1 MGSLSMMVSKA
12 LKLFLVS
19 LSILQTNGCFTPV
32 LKNEFIAMDQDK
44 NGFVTEDE
52 ACQLVR
58 QNYFGADADE
68 FCEVVWKAFDLNEDG
83 RAYCQETLV
92 GAIALDVINE
102 NDKEEFAHQLRSIFA
117 DKPENC
123 QEISKEELTSLIM
136 IDINEGNGNE
146 VNVEY
151 IYQRIDVNRDGIF
164 TCNEVLWKLF
174 VMLQDD
180 PDVENEVT
188 EELDAV

>member
-32 LKNEFIAMDQDK
+32 LKNEFDAMDQDK

-68 FCEVVWKAFDLNEDG
+68 FCEVVWKAFDLNE
-83 RAYCQETLV
+83 
-92 GAIALDVINE
+92 

-136 IDINEGNGNE
+136 IDINEGNE

-174 VMLQDD
+174 VMLQED

-188 EELDAV
+188 EELDTV

>member
-1 MGSLSMMVSKA
+1 MVSKA

-32 LKNEFIAMDQDK
+32 LKNEFDAMDQDK

-83 RAYCQETLV
+83 KATCQETLV
-92 GAIALDVINE
+92 GAMVLDE
-102 NDKEEFAHQLRSIFA
+102 TMQGQFGFQLRSIFA
-117 DKPENC
+117 DKPDNC
-123 QEISKEELTSLIM
+123 PEISKDELTGLIM
-136 IDINEGNGNE
+136 VDINEGNE
-146 VNVEY
+146 VNVE
-151 IYQRIDVNRDGIF
+151 DVYRRVDTNQDGIF
-164 TCNEVLWKLF
+164 TCDGIQNL
-174 VMLQDD
+174 
-180 PDVENEVT
+180 
-188 EELDAV
+188 

>member
-1 MGSLSMMVSKA
+1 MMVSKA

-32 LKNEFIAMDQDK
+32 LKNEFDAMDQDK

-136 IDINEGNGNE
+136 IDINEGNE

-164 TCNEVLWKLF
+164 TCNGTLKTFADCSTLVSDFRF
-174 VMLQDD
+174 VFLQKFCG
-180 PDVENEVT
+180 NY
-188 EELDAV
+188 L

>member
-32 LKNEFIAMDQDK
+32 LKNEFDAMDQDK

-92 GAIALDVINE
+92 GAIAMDVINE

-123 QEISKEELTSLIM
+123 QEISK
-136 IDINEGNGNE
+136 E

-174 VMLQDD
+174 VMLQED